1 MKPVVENPEQAN
13 FLATAARAPKPR
25 SSGLTH
31 VLDKGMPLEQLR
43 SYMLS
48 VAGFI
53 DIWKFG
59 WGTAYLDPE
68 VTGKILELRSHNIRA
83 CTGGTLLE
91 IASQQQRSAEFF
103 DWAAAVGFS
112 TLEVSNGAT
121 DMASDVKRSLITE
134 ASRRGFEVLAEVGS
148 KDPTNYA
155 SPSQWTD
162 EIEADLDAGAAFVV
176 AEGRESGT
184 VGLYEGDGRVRED
197 IVTAIEALPDRRKII
212 YEAPRRSQQAWLMR
226 HIGPNVSVGNIVLSE
241 VMSVESLRLGLRADT
256 IGITDSTCATAH
268 A

>member
-1 MKPVVENPEQAN
+1 MVTIPEQAN
-13 FLATAARAPKPR
+13 FLMTPARAPRPR
-25 SSGLTH
+25 TVGLTH
-31 VLDKGMPLEQLR
+31 VLDKGMPLAQLR

-48 VAGFI
+48 VADFI

-68 VTGKILELRSHNIRA
+68 VTGKIIELRSHGIRA

-91 IASQQQRSAEFF
+91 IAWQQQRSAEFF
-103 DWAAAVGFS
+103 DWAALVGFS

-121 DMASDVKRSLITE
+121 AMEADGKRSLIAE
-134 ASRRGFEVLAEVGS
+134 ATRRGFEVLAEVGS
-148 KDPTNYA
+148 KDPAMYA
-155 SPSQWTD
+155 SPQQWTL

-184 VGLYEGDGRVRED
+184 VGLYEEDGRVRED
-197 IVTAIEALPDRRKII
+197 IVSAIESLDYRDKII

-226 HIGPNVSVGNIVLSE
+226 HVGPNVSVGNIVLSE

-256 IGITDSTCATAH
+256 IGIAHPTCTTH

>member
-1 MKPVVENPEQAN
+1 MRKPEQAN
-13 FLATAARAPKPR
+13 FLDTPARAPKPR

-68 VTGKILELRSHNIRA
+68 VTGKILELRSHDIRA

-91 IASQQQRSAEFF
+91 IAWQQQRAEEFF
-103 DWAAAVGFS
+103 DWAAAVGFT

-121 DMASDVKRSLITE
+121 AMASDAKRSLITE

-148 KDPTNYA
+148 KDPADYA
-155 SPSQWTD
+155 SPAQWIA
-162 EIEADLDAGAAFVV
+162 EIEADLDAGAALVV
-176 AEGRESGT
+176 TEGRESGT
-184 VGLYEGDGRVRED
+184 VGLYEGDGRVREE
-197 IVTAIEALPDRRKII
+197 IVTAIEELADREKII
-212 YEAPRRSQQAWLMR
+212 YEAPLRSQQAWLMR

-256 IGITDSTCATAH
+256 IGITDSACANAP

>member
-1 MKPVVENPEQAN
+1 MVTKPEQAD
-13 FLATAARAPKPR
+13 FLATPARAPKPR

-68 VTGKILELRSHNIRA
+68 VTGKILELRSHDIRA

-91 IASQQQRSAEFF
+91 IAWQQQRSAEFF
-103 DWAAAVGFS
+103 DWASAVGFT

-121 DMASDVKRSLITE
+121 TMASGAKRSLIAE
-134 ASRRGFEVLAEVGS
+134 AARRGFEVLAEVGS
-148 KDPTNYA
+148 KDPANYA
-155 SPSQWTD
+155 SPSQWIG

-176 AEGRESGT
+176 TEGRESGT
-184 VGLYEGDGRVRED
+184 VGIYERDGQVRED
-197 IVTAIEALPDRRKII
+197 IVTSIEALPDREKII
-212 YEAPRRSQQAWLMR
+212 YEAPLRSQQAWLMR

-256 IGITDSTCATAH
+256 IGIADSACPAAR